1 MLENCLKTE
10 LGSSFMLN
18 AGICGFIRFM
28 EHNNAEKGKDYDY
41 QGQSLFIDIDYL
53 KNNDISEM
61 YISTMS
67 EIFEENTKHFRAL
80 NEKHE
85 IDKLNSIGID
95 NLDDKQKKRI
105 TELYK
110 NFADLLVKSSYLS
123 AYEMLSDV
131 DNITPINKD
140 IIEDL
145 KKESDLSVKH
155 EKYNNI
161 YQIIN
166 QKKIKDSLIYTDL
179 LYDYFKLFFSENS
192 QSHKITRLCEKN
204 KKYSDTFKNN
214 FISPLFDEMDIPQKK
229 KSAICIEC
237 LGTMSATEVQKKK
250 RRLTFLFDIADDLD
264 RKKSYYW
271 FCKPDAYVCPL
282 CNFIYAFIPLGFA
295 FIGSEAVFI
304 NSNSTIE
311 TLIKIMSAQR
321 EKISETSN
329 LSVRKRIMRTFTE
342 EKIDALEKTNSNIQ
356 IILRSSNFSHFV
368 FDVIDKDMIKKFKQ
382 GSKELSKLECKK
394 VIFKSYDS
402 NSNGKKIL
410 SVYDTVLDM
419 ILNKHTLY
427 PFIDK
432 ILKNEIDKSNNIEY
446 IQDII
451 YLEIIFNGGTSMN
464 ELSTKEIVYFAFTS
478 GKALREKILGKET
491 AKSSENGAEAD
502 DNRLRG
508 LVYRLVNLT
517 AVGDC
522 SQFIDTVIR
531 IYAGYNLTIPAV
543 FKECYK
549 SDEMFKAISH
559 GFILGLKYAYEKNT
573 DKQED

>member
-1 MLENCLKTE
+1 
-10 LGSSFMLN
+10 MLN

-41 QGQSLFIDIDYL
+41 QGQILFIDIDYL

-67 EIFEENTKHFRAL
+67 KIFEENTKHFRTL

-95 NLDDKQKKRI
+95 NLDDKQKKHI

-110 NFADLLVKSSYLS
+110 NFADLLIKKSYLS
-123 AYEMLSDV
+123 VYEMLSDV

-451 YLEIIFNGGTSMN
+451 YLEIIFNGGTSMD
-464 ELSTKEIVYFAFTS
+464 ELNKKIDFAFMS
-478 GKALREKILGKET
+478 GKALRESILGKEA

-531 IYAGYNLTIPAV
+531 IYAGYGLTIPTV
-543 FKECYK
+543 FKDCYK
-549 SDEMFKAISH
+549 SDEMFRAISH
-559 GFILGLKYAYEKNT
+559 GFILGLKYAAYEKNN

>member
-1 MLENCLKTE
+1 
-10 LGSSFMLN
+10 MLN

-67 EIFEENTKHFRAL
+67 EIFEENTKHFRTL

-145 KKESDLSVKH
+145 KKESNLSVKH

-329 LSVRKRIMRTFTE
+329 LSVRKRIMRTLTE

-402 NSNGKKIL
+402 NSNGKRIL

-451 YLEIIFNGGTSMN
+451 YLEIIFNGGTKMD
-464 ELSTKEIVYFAFTS
+464 ELKPKVDFAFMS

-531 IYAGYNLTIPAV
+531 IYAGYNLTIPAI
-543 FKECYK
+543 FKDCYK

-559 GFILGLKYAYEKNT
+559 GFILGLKYVAYEKNN

>member
-67 EIFEENTKHFRAL
+67 EIFEENTKHFRTL

-95 NLDDKQKKRI
+95 NLDDKQKKHI

-110 NFADLLVKSSYLS
+110 NFADLLIKPSYLS

>member
-1 MLENCLKTE
+1 
-10 LGSSFMLN
+10 MLN

-67 EIFEENTKHFRAL
+67 EIFEENTKHFRTL

-451 YLEIIFNGGTSMN
+451 YLEIIFNGGTKMD
-464 ELSTKEIVYFAFTS
+464 ELKPKVDFAFMS

-531 IYAGYNLTIPAV
+531 IYAGYGLTIPTV
-543 FKECYK
+543 FKDCYK

-559 GFILGLKYAYEKNT
+559 GFILGLKYAAYEKNN

>member
-1 MLENCLKTE
+1 
-10 LGSSFMLN
+10 MLN

-451 YLEIIFNGGTSMN
+451 YLEIIFNGGTKMD
-464 ELSTKEIVYFAFTS
+464 ELKPKVDFAFMS

-531 IYAGYNLTIPAV
+531 IYAGYSLTIPAI
-543 FKECYK
+543 FKDCYK

-559 GFILGLKYAYEKNT
+559 GFILGLKYVAYEKNN

>member
-67 EIFEENTKHFRAL
+67 EIFEENTKHFRTL

-131 DNITPINKD
+131 DNITTINKD

-311 TLIKIMSAQR
+311 TLIKIMSAQC
-321 EKISETSN
+321 EKIFETSN

-368 FDVIDKDMIKKFKQ
+368 FDVIDKDMIRNLKKGSKYLSMLEKKWVTFDSKKF
-382 GSKELSKLECKK
+382 
-394 VIFKSYDS
+394 I
-402 NSNGKKIL
+402 
-410 SVYDTVLDM
+410 SVYDNIFDM
-419 ILNKHTLY
+419 ILNKHSLY

-432 ILKNEIDKSNNIEY
+432 ALKNEIDKSNNINY
-446 IQDII
+446 LKGVLR
-451 YLEIIFNGGTSMN
+451 LEIIFNGGTSMD
-464 ELSTKEIVYFAFTS
+464 ELNKKIDFAFMS
-478 GKALREKILGKET
+478 GKALRESILGKEA

-531 IYAGYNLTIPAV
+531 IYAGYGLTIPTV
-543 FKECYK
+543 FKDCYK

-559 GFILGLKYAYEKNT
+559 GFILGLKYAAYEKNN

>member
-1 MLENCLKTE
+1 
-10 LGSSFMLN
+10 MLN

-67 EIFEENTKHFRAL
+67 EIFEENTKHFRTL

-95 NLDDKQKKRI
+95 NLDDKQKKHI

-110 NFADLLVKSSYLS
+110 NFADLLIKKSYLS
-123 AYEMLSDV
+123 VYEMLSDV

-140 IIEDL
+140 IIEDF

-311 TLIKIMSAQR
+311 TLIKIMSAQS

-402 NSNGKKIL
+402 NSNGKRIL

-451 YLEIIFNGGTSMN
+451 YLEIIFNGGTKMD
-464 ELSTKEIVYFAFTS
+464 ELKPKVDFAFMS

-531 IYAGYNLTIPAV
+531 IYAGYSLTIPAI
-543 FKECYK
+543 FKDCYK

-559 GFILGLKYAYEKNT
+559 GFILGLKYVAYEKNN

>member
-1 MLENCLKTE
+1 
-10 LGSSFMLN
+10 MLN

-67 EIFEENTKHFRAL
+67 EIFEENTKHFRTL

-95 NLDDKQKKRI
+95 NLDDKQKKHI

-110 NFADLLVKSSYLS
+110 NFADLLIKKSYLS
-123 AYEMLSDV
+123 VYEMLSDV

-166 QKKIKDSLIYTDL
+166 QKKLKDFLIYTEL
-179 LYDYFKLFFSENS
+179 IYTSLKFFFSENP
-192 QSHKITRLCEKN
+192 QSKKIPCLYEGNQKFTDTFEKN
-204 KKYSDTFKNN
+204 
-214 FISPLFDEMDIPQKK
+214 FIFPLLEEIEIPQKK
-229 KSAICIEC
+229 KSSICIEC
-237 LGTMSATEVQKKK
+237 MGNMSASKKK
-250 RRLTFLFDIADDLD
+250 AFSFLNDTTDDVN

-311 TLIKIMSAQR
+311 TLIKIMSAQH

-329 LSVRKRIMRTFTE
+329 LSVRIMRTFTE

-402 NSNGKKIL
+402 NSNGKRIL

-451 YLEIIFNGGTSMN
+451 YLEIIFNGGTKMD
-464 ELSTKEIVYFAFTS
+464 ELKPKVDFAFMS

-531 IYAGYNLTIPAV
+531 IYAGYSLTIPAI
-543 FKECYK
+543 FKDCYK

-559 GFILGLKYAYEKNT
+559 GFILGLKYVAYEKNN

>member
-1 MLENCLKTE
+1 
-10 LGSSFMLN
+10 MLN

-67 EIFEENTKHFRAL
+67 EIFEENTKHFRTL

-110 NFADLLVKSSYLS
+110 NFADLLIKKSYLS
-123 AYEMLSDV
+123 IYKMLSDV

-145 KKESDLSVKH
+145 KKESDLSVKY

>member
-67 EIFEENTKHFRAL
+67 EIFEENTKHFRTL

-110 NFADLLVKSSYLS
+110 NFADLLIKPTYLS
-123 AYEMLSDV
+123 AYEMLSDT
-131 DNITPINKD
+131 DNITLINKD
-140 IIEDL
+140 IIEDF
-145 KKESDLSVKH
+145 KKESDLSVKY

-166 QKKIKDSLIYTDL
+166 QKRIKDSLIYTDL
-179 LYDYFKLFFSENS
+179 LYNYFKLFFSENS

-214 FISPLFDEMDIPQKK
+214 FILPLLDEMDIPQKK

-237 LGTMSATEVQKKK
+237 LGTMSATETQKKK
-250 RRLTFLFDIADDLD
+250 RKLTFLFDTADDLD

-451 YLEIIFNGGTSMN
+451 YLEIIFNGGTKMD
-464 ELSTKEIVYFAFTS
+464 ELKPKVDFAFMS

-531 IYAGYNLTIPAV
+531 IYAGYSLTIPAI
-543 FKECYK
+543 FKDCYK

-559 GFILGLKYAYEKNT
+559 GFILGLKYVAYEKNN

>member
-1 MLENCLKTE
+1 
-10 LGSSFMLN
+10 MLN

-67 EIFEENTKHFRAL
+67 EIFEENTKHFRTL

-282 CNFIYAFIPLGFA
+282 CNFIYDFIPLGFA

-491 AKSSENGAEAD
+491 AKSSENGAEDD

>member
-1 MLENCLKTE
+1 
-10 LGSSFMLN
+10 MLN

-67 EIFEENTKHFRAL
+67 EIFEENTKHFRTL

-95 NLDDKQKKRI
+95 NLDDKQKKHI

-110 NFADLLVKSSYLS
+110 NFADLLIKKSYLS
-123 AYEMLSDV
+123 VYEMLSDV

-140 IIEDL
+140 IIEDF

-166 QKKIKDSLIYTDL
+166 QKKLKDFLIYTEL
-179 LYDYFKLFFSENS
+179 IYTSLKFFFSENP
-192 QSHKITRLCEKN
+192 QSKKIPCLYEGNQKFTDTLEKN
-204 KKYSDTFKNN
+204 
-214 FISPLFDEMDIPQKK
+214 FIFPLLEEIEIPQKK

-237 LGTMSATEVQKKK
+237 MGNMSASNKKAFS
-250 RRLTFLFDIADDLD
+250 FLNDTTDDVN

-311 TLIKIMSAQR
+311 TLIKIMSAQC

>member
-53 KNNDISEM
+53 KNNYISEM

-67 EIFEENTKHFRAL
+67 EIFEENTKHFRTL

-95 NLDDKQKKRI
+95 NLDDKQKKHI

-110 NFADLLVKSSYLS
+110 NFADLLIKKSYLS
-123 AYEMLSDV
+123 IYEMLSDV

-140 IIEDL
+140 IIEDF

-166 QKKIKDSLIYTDL
+166 QKRLKDFLIYTEL
-179 LYDYFKLFFSENS
+179 IYTSLKFFFSENP
-192 QSHKITRLCEKN
+192 QSKKIPCLYEGNQKFTDTFEKN
-204 KKYSDTFKNN
+204 
-214 FISPLFDEMDIPQKK
+214 FIFPLLEEIEIPQKK

-237 LGTMSATEVQKKK
+237 MGNMSASKKK
-250 RRLTFLFDIADDLD
+250 AFSFLNDTTDDVN

-451 YLEIIFNGGTSMN
+451 YLEIIFNGGTKMD
-464 ELSTKEIVYFAFTS
+464 ELKPKVDFAFMS

-531 IYAGYNLTIPAV
+531 IYAGYGLTIPTV
-543 FKECYK
+543 FKDCYK

-559 GFILGLKYAYEKNT
+559 GFILGLKYAAYEKNN

>member
-67 EIFEENTKHFRAL
+67 EIFEENTKHFRTL

-110 NFADLLVKSSYLS
+110 NFADLLIKKSYLS
-123 AYEMLSDV
+123 IYEMLSDV

-140 IIEDL
+140 IIEDF

-166 QKKIKDSLIYTDL
+166 QKRLKDFLIYTEL
-179 LYDYFKLFFSENS
+179 IYTSLKFFFSENP
-192 QSHKITRLCEKN
+192 QSKKIPCLYEGNQKFTDTFEKN
-204 KKYSDTFKNN
+204 
-214 FISPLFDEMDIPQKK
+214 FIFPLLEEIEIPQKK

-237 LGTMSATEVQKKK
+237 MGNMSASKKK
-250 RRLTFLFDIADDLD
+250 AFSFLNDTTDDVN

-342 EKIDALEKTNSNIQ
+342 EKIDALEKTNSNMQ
-356 IILRSSNFSHFV
+356 IILRSSDFSHFV
-368 FDVIDKDMIKKFKQ
+368 FDVIDKDMIRNLKKGSKYLSMLEKKWVTFDSKKF
-382 GSKELSKLECKK
+382 
-394 VIFKSYDS
+394 I
-402 NSNGKKIL
+402 
-410 SVYDTVLDM
+410 SVYDNIFDM
-419 ILNKHTLY
+419 ILNKHSLY

-432 ILKNEIDKSNNIEY
+432 ALKNEIDKSNNINY
-446 IQDII
+446 LKGVLR
-451 YLEIIFNGGTSMN
+451 LEIIFNGGTNMD
-464 ELSTKEIVYFAFTS
+464 ELNKKIDFAFMS
-478 GKALREKILGKET
+478 GKALRESILGKEA

-531 IYAGYNLTIPAV
+531 IYAGYGLTIPTV
-543 FKECYK
+543 FKDCYK

-559 GFILGLKYAYEKNT
+559 GFILGLKYAAYEKNN

>member
-1 MLENCLKTE
+1 
-10 LGSSFMLN
+10 MLN

-478 GKALREKILGKET
+478 GKVLREKILGKET

>member
-1 MLENCLKTE
+1 
-10 LGSSFMLN
+10 
-18 AGICGFIRFM
+18 
-28 EHNNAEKGKDYDY
+28 
-41 QGQSLFIDIDYL
+41 
-53 KNNDISEM
+53 M

-67 EIFEENTKHFRAL
+67 EIFEENTKHFRTL

-95 NLDDKQKKRI
+95 NLDDKQKKHI

-110 NFADLLVKSSYLS
+110 NFADLLIKKSYLS
-123 AYEMLSDV
+123 VYEMLSDV

-166 QKKIKDSLIYTDL
+166 QKKLKDFLIYTEL
-179 LYDYFKLFFSENS
+179 IYTSLKFFFSENP
-192 QSHKITRLCEKN
+192 QSKKIPCLYEGNQKFTDTFEKN
-204 KKYSDTFKNN
+204 
-214 FISPLFDEMDIPQKK
+214 FIFPLLEEIEIPQKK
-229 KSAICIEC
+229 KSSICIEC
-237 LGTMSATEVQKKK
+237 MGNMSASKKK
-250 RRLTFLFDIADDLD
+250 AFSFLNDTTDDVN

-311 TLIKIMSAQR
+311 TLIKIMSAQH

-329 LSVRKRIMRTFTE
+329 LSVRIMRTFTE

-402 NSNGKKIL
+402 NSNGKRIL

-451 YLEIIFNGGTSMN
+451 YLEIIFNGGTKMD
-464 ELSTKEIVYFAFTS
+464 ELKPKVDFAFMS

-531 IYAGYNLTIPAV
+531 IYAGYSLTIPAI
-543 FKECYK
+543 FKDCYK

-559 GFILGLKYAYEKNT
+559 GFILGLKYVAYEKNN

>member
-1 MLENCLKTE
+1 
-10 LGSSFMLN
+10 MLN

-67 EIFEENTKHFRAL
+67 EIFEENTKHFRTL

-140 IIEDL
+140 IIENL

-478 GKALREKILGKET
+478 GKVLREKILGKET

>member
-67 EIFEENTKHFRAL
+67 EIFEENTKHFRTL

-237 LGTMSATEVQKKK
+237 LGTMSATETQKKK
-250 RRLTFLFDIADDLD
+250 RKLTFLFDTADDLD

-311 TLIKIMSAQR
+311 TLIRIMSAQR

-368 FDVIDKDMIKKFKQ
+368 FDVIDKDMVKKFKQ
-382 GSKELSKLECKK
+382 CSKELFKLECKK
-394 VIFKSYDS
+394 VTFKSYDS
-402 NSNGKKIL
+402 NSNEKKVL

>member
-67 EIFEENTKHFRAL
+67 EIFEENTKHFRTL

-140 IIEDL
+140 IIENL

-478 GKALREKILGKET
+478 GKVLREKILGKET

>member
-1 MLENCLKTE
+1 
-10 LGSSFMLN
+10 MLN

-67 EIFEENTKHFRAL
+67 EIFEENTKHFRTL

-110 NFADLLVKSSYLS
+110 NFADLLIKKSYLS
-123 AYEMLSDV
+123 IYKMLSDV

-451 YLEIIFNGGTSMN
+451 YLEIIFNGGTKMD
-464 ELSTKEIVYFAFTS
+464 ELKPKVDFAFMS

-531 IYAGYNLTIPAV
+531 IYAGYSLTIPAI
-543 FKECYK
+543 FKDCYK

-559 GFILGLKYAYEKNT
+559 GFILGLKYVAYEKNN

>member
-1 MLENCLKTE
+1 
-10 LGSSFMLN
+10 MLN

-491 AKSSENGAEAD
+491 AKSSENGAEDD

>member
-1 MLENCLKTE
+1 
-10 LGSSFMLN
+10 MLN

-67 EIFEENTKHFRAL
+67 EIFEENTKHFRTL

-110 NFADLLVKSSYLS
+110 NFADLLIKKSYLS
-123 AYEMLSDV
+123 IYKMLSDV

-451 YLEIIFNGGTSMN
+451 YLEII
-464 ELSTKEIVYFAFTS
+464 
-478 GKALREKILGKET
+478 
-491 AKSSENGAEAD
+491 
-502 DNRLRG
+502 
-508 LVYRLVNLT
+508 
-517 AVGDC
+517 
-522 SQFIDTVIR
+522 
-531 IYAGYNLTIPAV
+531 
-543 FKECYK
+543 
-549 SDEMFKAISH
+549 
-559 GFILGLKYAYEKNT
+559 
-573 DKQED
+573 

>member
-1 MLENCLKTE
+1 
-10 LGSSFMLN
+10 MLN

-67 EIFEENTKHFRAL
+67 EIFEENTKHFRTL

-491 AKSSENGAEAD
+491 AKSSENGAEDD

>member
-1 MLENCLKTE
+1 
-10 LGSSFMLN
+10 MLN

-67 EIFEENTKHFRAL
+67 EIFEENTKHFRTL

-95 NLDDKQKKRI
+95 NLDDKQKKHI

-110 NFADLLVKSSYLS
+110 NFADLLIKKSYLS
-123 AYEMLSDV
+123 VYEMLSDV

-368 FDVIDKDMIKKFKQ
+368 FDVIDKDMVKKFKQ
-382 GSKELSKLECKK
+382 CSKELFKLECKK
-394 VIFKSYDS
+394 VTFKSYDS
-402 NSNGKKIL
+402 NSNEKKVL

>member
-1 MLENCLKTE
+1 
-10 LGSSFMLN
+10 MLN

-67 EIFEENTKHFRAL
+67 EIFEENTKHFRTL

>member
-1 MLENCLKTE
+1 
-10 LGSSFMLN
+10 MLN

-67 EIFEENTKHFRAL
+67 EIFEENTKHFRTL

-95 NLDDKQKKRI
+95 NLDDKQKKHI

-140 IIEDL
+140 IIENL

>member
-1 MLENCLKTE
+1 
-10 LGSSFMLN
+10 MLN

-67 EIFEENTKHFRAL
+67 EIFEENTKHFRTL

-123 AYEMLSDV
+123 TYEMLSDV

-237 LGTMSATEVQKKK
+237 LETMSATEVQKKK

-311 TLIKIMSAQR
+311 TLIKIMSAQC

-451 YLEIIFNGGTSMN
+451 CLEIIFNGGTKMD
-464 ELSTKEIVYFAFTS
+464 ELKPKVDFAFMS

-531 IYAGYNLTIPAV
+531 IYAGYSLTIPAI
-543 FKECYK
+543 FKDCYK

-559 GFILGLKYAYEKNT
+559 GFILGLKYVAYEKNN

>member
-491 AKSSENGAEAD
+491 AKSSENGAEDD

>member
-1 MLENCLKTE
+1 
-10 LGSSFMLN
+10 MLN

-67 EIFEENTKHFRAL
+67 EIFEENTKHFRTL

-95 NLDDKQKKRI
+95 NLDDKQKKHI

-110 NFADLLVKSSYLS
+110 NFADLLIKKSYLS
-123 AYEMLSDV
+123 VYEMLSDV

-166 QKKIKDSLIYTDL
+166 QKKLKDFLIYTEL
-179 LYDYFKLFFSENS
+179 IYTSLKFFFSENP
-192 QSHKITRLCEKN
+192 QSKKIPCLYEGNQKFTDTFEKN
-204 KKYSDTFKNN
+204 
-214 FISPLFDEMDIPQKK
+214 FIFPLLEEIEIPQKK
-229 KSAICIEC
+229 KSSICIEC
-237 LGTMSATEVQKKK
+237 MGNMSASKKK
-250 RRLTFLFDIADDLD
+250 AFSFLNDTTDDVN

-311 TLIKIMSAQR
+311 TLIKIMSAQH

-329 LSVRKRIMRTFTE
+329 LSVRIMRTFTE

-402 NSNGKKIL
+402 NSNGKRIL

-451 YLEIIFNGGTSMN
+451 YLEIIFNGGTKMD
-464 ELSTKEIVYFAFTS
+464 ELKPKVDFAFMS

-531 IYAGYNLTIPAV
+531 IYAGYSLTIPAI
-543 FKECYK
+543 FKDCYK

-559 GFILGLKYAYEKNT
+559 GFILGLKYAAYEKNN